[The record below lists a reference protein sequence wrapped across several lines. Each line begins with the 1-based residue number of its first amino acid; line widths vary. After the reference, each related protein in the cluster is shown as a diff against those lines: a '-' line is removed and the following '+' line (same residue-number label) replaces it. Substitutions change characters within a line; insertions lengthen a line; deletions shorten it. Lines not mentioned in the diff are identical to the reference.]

1 MFSGWKPQN
10 KMWCW
15 MLRIKDFEEATS
27 FRMNGEWQDLG
38 LFWSMIGSVLGLL
51 HFYIFR
57 FTCLRYIFKLIS
69 DFQRNIQR
77 KVTETLKII
86 SVAEILFQQLSPGKN
101 GYEPPVA
108 VESTRFLRFLN
119 SVEWWIFQDIV
130 EDPIQWLQLEVW
142 YWIIHP
148 HSVAL
153 TRF

>member
-1 MFSGWKPQN
+1 
-10 KMWCW
+10 
-15 MLRIKDFEEATS
+15 
-27 FRMNGEWQDLG
+27 
-38 LFWSMIGSVLGLL
+38 MIGSVLGLL

-108 VESTRFLRFLN
+108 GESTRFLRFLN
-119 SVEWWIFQDIV
+119 TVE
-130 EDPIQWLQLEVW
+130 
-142 YWIIHP
+142 
-148 HSVAL
+148 
-153 TRF
+153 